1 MTKKYYD
8 KLKEKYG
15 AGFHPVSQNETIP
28 TAPQQ
33 PAFNPAFKA

>member
-8 KLKEKYG
+8 KMKKKYG
-15 AGFHPVSQNETIP
+15 SGFHPVSQNEQEP

-33 PAFNPAFKA
+33 PAINPYYKV